1 MSPSVK
7 PRRPYDASGRQEQ
20 ARRARLAML
29 QAAHR
34 LFLERGY
41 SATTMPAVAE
51 AAGVSVQSVY
61 KAFGNKAALLKA
73 VFDVAMAGDDE
84 PVPMLQRAA
93 LGRVRDE
100 PDPRRK
106 LELYGEFV
114 AEVTPR
120 HVPVQLLARAAAV
133 TDPEAAG
140 IWEQL
145 QAERLAGLTVF
156 ARALHDEGHLR
167 PGVPMEEARDLLW
180 TCNSPE
186 TYDLLVLQRG
196 WTPERYGRW
205 VADSLIAALLP

>member
-1 MSPSVK
+1 MSPPVK
-7 PRRPYDASGRQEQ
+7 SRRPYDASRRQAQ
-20 ARRARLAML
+20 ARRSRWAML

-41 SATTMPAVAE
+41 SATTMPAVAA

-61 KAFGNKAALLKA
+61 KAFGNKAALLKG

-106 LELYGEFV
+106 LRLYGEFV
-114 AEVTPR
+114 AEVSPR
-120 HVPVQLLARAAAV
+120 HVPVQLLAKAAAA
-133 TDPEAAG
+133 TDPEAASV
-140 IWEQL
+140 WQQL
-145 QAERLAGLTVF
+145 QAERLAGLGLF
-156 ARALHDEGHLR
+156 ARALHDAGHLR
-167 PGVPMEEARDLLW
+167 PDLPVEEARDLLW

-196 WTPERYGRW
+196 WTPQRYGRW
-205 VADSLIAALLP
+205 VADTLIAALLP

>member
-1 MSPSVK
+1 MPPPVK
-7 PRRPYDASGRQEQ
+7 PRRSYDASRRQEQ
-20 ARRARLAML
+20 ARRSRWAML

-41 SATTMPAVAE
+41 PATTMPAVAA

-61 KAFGNKAALLKA
+61 KAFGNKPALLKA

-84 PVPMLQRAA
+84 PVPMLGRAG

-106 LELYGEFV
+106 LRLYGEFV
-114 AEVTPR
+114 AEVSPR
-120 HVPVQLLARAAAV
+120 HVPVQLLARAAAA

-140 IWEQL
+140 VWEQL
-145 QAERLAGLTVF
+145 QAERLEGLTLF
-156 ARALHDEGHLR
+156 ARALGAEGHLR
-167 PGVPMEEARDLLW
+167 PDVPVDEARDLLW

-186 TYDLLVLQRG
+186 TYDLLVLRRG
-196 WTPERYGRW
+196 WTPERYRRW
-205 VADSLIAALLP
+205 VADTRIAAPLP

>member
-1 MSPSVK
+1 
-7 PRRPYDASGRQEQ
+7 
-20 ARRARLAML
+20 ML

-41 SATTMPAVAE
+41 PATTMPAVA
-51 AAGVSVQSVY
+51 AGAGVSVQSVD
-61 KAFGNKAALLKA
+61 KAFGNKPALLKG

-84 PVPMLQRAA
+84 PVPMLRRGA

-106 LELYGEFV
+106 LRLYGEFV
-114 AEVTPR
+114 AEVAPR
-120 HVPVQLLARAAAV
+120 HVPVQLLAKAAAA

-140 IWEQL
+140 VWEQL
-145 QAERLAGLTVF
+145 QAERLDGLTLF
-156 ARALHDEGHLR
+156 ARALHDAGHLR
-167 PGVPMEEARDLLW
+167 PDVPMEEARDLLW

-205 VADSLIAALLP
+205 VADALTAALLP

>member
-1 MSPSVK
+1 MSSPVK
-7 PRRPYDASGRQEQ
+7 PRRPYDASRRQEQ
-20 ARRARLAML
+20 ARRTRLVMV

-61 KAFGNKAALLKA
+61 KAFGNKAALLKT

-84 PVPMLQRAA
+84 AVPMLQRAA

-120 HVPVQLLARAAAV
+120 HVPVQLLARAAAA

-140 IWEQL
+140 VWGQL
-145 QAERLAGLTVF
+145 QAERLAGLTMF

-167 PGVPMEEARDLLW
+167 PDVPVEEARDLLW

-205 VADSLIAALLP
+205 VADTLIAALLP

>member
-1 MSPSVK
+1 MSSPVK
-7 PRRPYDASGRQEQ
+7 PRRSYDASRRQEQ
-20 ARRARLAML
+20 ARRTRRVML
-29 QAAHR
+29 EAAHR

-51 AAGVSVQSVY
+51 AADVSVQSVY

-84 PVPMLQRAA
+84 PVPMVQRAV

-114 AEVTPR
+114 AEVAPR
-120 HVPVQLLARAAAV
+120 HVPVQLLAKAAAA

-140 IWEQL
+140 VWERL
-145 QAERLAGLTVF
+145 QAERLEGLARF
-156 ARALHDEGHLR
+156 ARALHDAGHLR
-167 PGVPMEEARDLLW
+167 PDVPVEEARDLLW

-205 VADSLIAALLP
+205 VAGTLIAALLP

>member
-1 MSPSVK
+1 MSPPVK
-7 PRRPYDASGRQEQ
+7 PRRPYDASRRQEQ
-20 ARRARLAML
+20 ARRTRRVML
-29 QAAHR
+29 EAAHG

-84 PVPMLQRAA
+84 PVPMLRRAA

-106 LELYGEFV
+106 LELYGQFV

-120 HVPVQLLARAAAV
+120 HVPVQLLAKAAAA

-140 IWEQL
+140 VWEQL
-145 QAERLAGLTVF
+145 QDERLQGLAVF

-167 PGVPMEEARDLLW
+167 PDVPVEEARDLLW
-180 TCNSPE
+180 ACNSPE

-196 WTPERYGRW
+196 WTPQRYGRW
-205 VADSLIAALLP
+205 VADTLTAALLP